1 MSCTWKNAK
10 YGFLKLNYMRY
21 YLRWYGVYND
31 DRAIY
36 CNLYRQIID
45 ALESVVDDPAPLARV
60 GLNNAIR
67 NNTDAMDRIIA
78 NFEEEN

>member
-1 MSCTWKNAK
+1 MTCTWKNAK
-10 YGFLKLNYMRY
+10 YGILKLNYIHY
-21 YLRWYGVYND
+21 YLMWYGLYKD

-45 ALESVVDDPAPLARV
+45 ALESVVDNPAPLARF

-67 NNTDAMDRIIA
+67 GNMDTMDKIIA
-78 NFEEEN
+78 NFKEAN